1 MEEWLLRSGLGII
14 LHREYFGLPSLSV
27 LTKPSEVYRANAD
40 GGRPYTKAVDMWSLG
55 ILTFCLLTGE
65 CLADFEQVLKYS
77 QGDIAVRIQYSG
89 RKISG
94 RQRWRA
100 MTDRAKH
107 FLTGLLIL
115 EPEERITA
123 EDAVNHIW
131 FIRPWKIGR
140 ELKRLYDRS
149 IKDWKPR
156 RSNDST
162 IEILPGRI
170 EKLSPVPQLIQ
181 VDKPRRKRVLDA
193 TASRYFGLER
203 HLREPDQPREVSQRN
218 KQQLIDQLKKSG
230 ETFMQDGDI
239 STYTPKKS
247 KPMTEAPSTPKRS
260 RPASGTRPR
269 RVEANNLF
277 GNVPV
282 RSRAAGFA
290 DISSQET
297 MGTTQSQSQL
307 GHGSPLSDDDSM
319 LSSTDDLGRNQRRQ
333 RRRRRGPH
341 PATPSPK
348 RMKLDD
354 DYDSDD
360 ESLSLPLRPSKPV
373 GSSVAVNES
382 SPRKLSGAE
391 NQDTEMGGT
400 ESSPAKSSGF
410 EQ

>member
-1 MEEWLLRSGLGII
+1 
-14 LHREYFGLPSLSV
+14 
-27 LTKPSEVYRANAD
+27 
-40 GGRPYTKAVDMWSLG
+40 MWSLG

-65 CLADFEQVLKYS
+65 CLADFEQVLKFS
-77 QGDIAVRIQYSG
+77 QGDIAVRIQCSG
-89 RKISG
+89 KKISG

-123 EDAVNHIW
+123 EEAVNHIW
-131 FIRPWKIGR
+131 FIRPLKIGR

-156 RSNDST
+156 RPNDSI

-170 EKLSPVPQLIQ
+170 GKLSPLPQLVQ
-181 VDKPRRKRVLDA
+181 VDRPRRKRVLDA

-230 ETFMQDGDI
+230 ETFLQSGDI

-260 RPASGTRPR
+260 RPAAGARPR

-277 GNVPV
+277 GDVPV

-290 DISSQET
+290 DVPSHET
-297 MGTTQSQSQL
+297 AQSQSQL
-307 GHGSPLSDDDSM
+307 EHPSLLGDDDSM
-319 LSSTDDLGRNQRRQ
+319 PSFTDGLGRNQRRQ
-333 RRRRRGPH
+333 RRRRRGAH

-348 RMKLDD
+348 RRKFDD

-360 ESLSLPLRPSKPV
+360 ESLSLPLRPPKPM
-373 GSSVAVNES
+373 GSSVAINEFS
-382 SPRKLSGAE
+382 LRRLPGVE
-391 NQDTEMGGT
+391 TQDTEMGDS
-400 ESSPAKSSGF
+400 ESRPAKSSGF